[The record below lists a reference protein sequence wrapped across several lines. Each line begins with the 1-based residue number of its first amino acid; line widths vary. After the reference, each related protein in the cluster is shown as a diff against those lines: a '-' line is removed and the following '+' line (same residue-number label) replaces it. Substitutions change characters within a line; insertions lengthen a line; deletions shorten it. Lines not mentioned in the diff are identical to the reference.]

1 MRTVLHLLSRF
12 DIGGTER
19 QLVERLRRHP
29 RGFRPLLACSALYGK
44 FLEPIRAMGIEPYVV
59 PIRGLAHPSAVVA
72 IARLAKYMLDQRVE
86 LVHANDFAM
95 ASLGLAAARIA
106 GAKIVVNRVDMGHE
120 RPGFGAWHRRLESFT
135 ARNADLVCANA
146 EAVRELCVE
155 VEGCDRE
162 RVVVLRNG
170 LELRTFEAEMAK
182 PGEPLPIEPGDL
194 PVAVIGNLWPVKC
207 HRVIVEAAALIRER
221 LPAVKFLCAGEGVEK
236 EPVRA
241 RIRELK
247 LERNVVLLGHRT
259 DIPSILGRVQAFCLA
274 SSAEGLSN
282 AVMEGM
288 AARLPV
294 VATRVGGN
302 PELLAA
308 GRGLLVPPRD
318 PRALADAILRVF
330 DRPAEA
336 REMGRRARAFVE
348 AELTLDR
355 MQAAHEDLYLR
366 ALGVPR
372 GTGGTDVRCEQA
384 A

>member
-1 MRTVLHLLSRF
+1 MF
-12 DIGGTER
+12 D
-19 QLVERLRRHP
+19 H
-29 RGFRPLLACSALYGK
+29 
-44 FLEPIRAMGIEPYVV
+44 
-59 PIRGLAHPSAVVA
+59 
-72 IARLAKYMLDQRVE
+72 RVD

-95 ASLGLAAARIA
+95 ASLGLVAARLA
-106 GAKIVVNRVDMGHE
+106 GAKIIVNRVDMGHP
-120 RPGFGAWHRRLESFT
+120 RPGFGRWHRKLEAFS

-146 EAVRELCVE
+146 EAVRGVCIDE
-155 VEGCDRE
+155 EGCDPE

-170 LELRTFEAEMAK
+170 LELRTFDAEMAR

-194 PVAVIGNLWPVKC
+194 TIAMIGNLWPVKC
-207 HRVIVEAAALIRER
+207 HRVVVEAAALIRER
-221 LPAVKFLCAGEGVEK
+221 LPRVKFLCAGEGVEK

-241 RIRELK
+241 RIRELG
-247 LERNVVLLGHRT
+247 LTSNVVLLGHRT

-302 PELLAA
+302 PELLAS
-308 GRGLLVPPRD
+308 GRGILVPPKD
-318 PRALADAILRVF
+318 PRALADAVIRVF
-330 DRPAEA
+330 EHPAES
-336 REMGRRARAFVE
+336 REMGKRARAFIE

-355 MQAAHEDLYLR
+355 MQAAHEELYAR
-366 ALGVPR
+366 ALGLEP
-372 GTGGTDVRCEQA
+372 GMGANDARCEQA